1 MISPMKILIL
11 LVSTLIWSASLTA
24 QDAKLVILNL
34 ETESG
39 LFDRDL
45 YKKQSKLLMETI
57 IENSENV
64 VLLIPE
70 RSKSHL
76 AYGASNC
83 QMLLDSVYR
92 FQAMT
97 ESPDWNKQLVNL
109 LKFHGT
115 ESCIGAKNS
124 IEVYVVNTM
133 NNITV
138 ELKSKDYMRDIV
150 LLLNLAKEGAIME
163 NHIAEIILGF
173 GHPEQKELRIEN
185 ILSTEQ
191 ND

>member
-1 MISPMKILIL
+1 MKILIL

-64 VLLIPE
+64 LLLIPE

-76 AYGASNC
+76 AYGADNC
-83 QMLLDSVYR
+83 KLLLDSVYR

-97 ESPDWNKQLVNL
+97 ESPDWNKQLDHL
-109 LKFHGT
+109 LKFQGT
-115 ESCIGAKNS
+115 ERCMDGKNP
-124 IEVYVVNTM
+124 IEVFTVNTL
-133 NNITV
+133 NNKTI
-138 ELKSKDYMRDIV
+138 ELKNQDYIRDLV
-150 LLLNLAKEGAIME
+150 LLFNLAKEGAVTAPNSVKM
-163 NHIAEIILGF
+163 ILGF
-173 GHPEQKELRIEN
+173 GQPDQKEQQIDN
-185 ILSTEQ
+185 ILSAEQ
-191 ND
+191 YD